1 MAQAALQ
8 NFDPTKLIVPAKV
21 CLRGWRKTVKITAPG
36 GEKMTITTGEGPMFE
51 EESES
56 EPQSEPEFELSIPES
71 FVLIK
76 SLPHPLLQYH
86 SKFIMSQPSEEFLND
101 LQLFDVMFN
110 EFNNKASSSS
120 YLPCLPIDC
129 NNDNYCFSNEQDDKE
144 IIKAVEE
151 YENKTPIIEKTE
163 TVNLSPNP
171 DVKREVQIGL
181 TLDQDE

>member
-1 MAQAALQ
+1 
-8 NFDPTKLIVPAKV
+8 
-21 CLRGWRKTVKITAPG
+21 
-36 GEKMTITTGEGPMFE
+36 
-51 EESES
+51 
-56 EPQSEPEFELSIPES
+56 
-71 FVLIK
+71 
-76 SLPHPLLQYH
+76 
-86 SKFIMSQPSEEFLND
+86 MSQPSEEFLND

-181 TLDQDE
+181 TLDQDERTELINLLIVFIDVFAWSYKDMPGISRDIAQHTIPLIPGMKPVKQKLSHMKPDMALKIKEEIN